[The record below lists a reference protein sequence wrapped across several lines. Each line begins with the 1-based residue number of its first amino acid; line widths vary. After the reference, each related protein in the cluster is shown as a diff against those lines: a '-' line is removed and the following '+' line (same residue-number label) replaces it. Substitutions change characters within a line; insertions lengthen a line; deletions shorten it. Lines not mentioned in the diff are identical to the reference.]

1 MTDIAK
7 LLDELSTEPADEEAF
22 NRWLS
27 LRDAIAFLGN
37 NVSQEEFVVYS
48 NTPHC
53 YLHAVAVPKA
63 VVNPP
68 NADDLLMWNCN
79 AYSGWGVQ
87 IGFAPPTIQIVPP
100 LYDTGSV
107 SINGGEQLVFARSF
121 EGRTG
126 DKHYHE
132 ILPKYLHISGLH
144 FLRERNAYCKL
155 DKHGDIEE
163 SIRIIDLPAQG
174 GTYGGTIVTFER
186 AALDEYL
193 ALTDS
198 TVVRMFDFMRFR
210 QSDFRGW
217 SGGNDI
223 RQVEGQE
230 LFYRHHIEPGHASYI
245 RGCQI
250 VHPLATKQ
258 TLLERY
264 SRPAGEER
272 QHASFIA
279 LDWKHNV
286 VREISCAPGQLGNYF
301 VPSPLPFETTPA
313 FFRAEVLSK
322 YKADSDKYNLNDRSI
337 TCRGAWHLQ
346 SYDINEAGQ
355 VHTYLVY
362 LRNLPYEEQLYW
374 KSYNEAPK
382 GTISRRAY
390 KTDFEGCW
398 DLEYDPLANIKNA
411 LQALTQEPVP
421 WWTLRS
427 KRAVDRVHYPVTPSA
442 DEWANEL
449 LHLDQLV
456 VEGFETKWLRNK
468 AQALGRSIEASLKS
482 LTLILE
488 CLMAIG
494 FTKDDASNIVAPLQR
509 LHQLRSKLKG
519 HAAGD
524 EALSI
529 REQVLSEH
537 QSYGKHFRVLCEKC
551 DHSIR
556 AITKAFEGFS

>member
-1 MTDIAK
+1 
-7 LLDELSTEPADEEAF
+7 
-22 NRWLS
+22 
-27 LRDAIAFLGN
+27 
-37 NVSQEEFVVYS
+37 
-48 NTPHC
+48 
-53 YLHAVAVPKA
+53 
-63 VVNPP
+63 
-68 NADDLLMWNCN
+68 
-79 AYSGWGVQ
+79 
-87 IGFAPPTIQIVPP
+87 
-100 LYDTGSV
+100 
-107 SINGGEQLVFARSF
+107 
-121 EGRTG
+121 
-126 DKHYHE
+126 
-132 ILPKYLHISGLH
+132 
-144 FLRERNAYCKL
+144 
-155 DKHGDIEE
+155 
-163 SIRIIDLPAQG
+163 
-174 GTYGGTIVTFER
+174 
-186 AALDEYL
+186 
-193 ALTDS
+193 
-198 TVVRMFDFMRFR
+198 
-210 QSDFRGW
+210 
-217 SGGNDI
+217 
-223 RQVEGQE
+223 
-230 LFYRHHIEPGHASYI
+230 
-245 RGCQI
+245 
-250 VHPLATKQ
+250 
-258 TLLERY
+258 
-264 SRPAGEER
+264 
-272 QHASFIA
+272 
-279 LDWKHNV
+279 
-286 VREISCAPGQLGNYF
+286 
-301 VPSPLPFETTPA
+301 
-313 FFRAEVLSK
+313 
-322 YKADSDKYNLNDRSI
+322 
-337 TCRGAWHLQ
+337 
-346 SYDINEAGQ
+346 

-411 LQALTQEPVP
+411 LQALTQKPVP

-494 FTKDDASNIVAPLQR
+494 FTKDDTSNIVAPLQR